1 MEVKDAEVIPATADR
16 DWGLVEAL
24 RQGEATAAECL
35 VATFGD
41 RACRLAIG
49 ITGNQ
54 EDAEEAVQDA
64 FWNVIRKIDTFRGE
78 SSFRSWIYRITANAA
93 YQKRRRGAHRRN
105 KITLDEVLPHFHED
119 GHHADPITDGST
131 RLYDPAMQRELRDV
145 LASALEELP
154 PHYRAAIVLRDV
166 EGLSIAEV
174 ADALGIPVGTAKSR
188 AYRAR
193 LFLRKRLSMFATS
206 GGVPVE
212 GVGSRGVPAMS
223 EL

>member
-93 YQKRRRGAHRRN
+93 YQKRRRR
-105 KITLDEVLPHFHED
+105 TP
-119 GHHADPITDGST
+119 T
-131 RLYDPAMQRELRDV
+131 
-145 LASALEELP
+145 
-154 PHYRAAIVLRDV
+154 
-166 EGLSIAEV
+166 
-174 ADALGIPVGTAKSR
+174 
-188 AYRAR
+188 
-193 LFLRKRLSMFATS
+193 
-206 GGVPVE
+206 
-212 GVGSRGVPAMS
+212 
-223 EL
+223 